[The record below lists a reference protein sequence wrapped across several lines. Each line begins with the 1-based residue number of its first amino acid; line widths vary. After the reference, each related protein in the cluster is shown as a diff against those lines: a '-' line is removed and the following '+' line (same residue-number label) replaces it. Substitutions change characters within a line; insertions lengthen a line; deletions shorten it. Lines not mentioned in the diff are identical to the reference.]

1 MCIPPELYDR
11 SLHELHETHLGTE
24 KNATQSQSHDVLAQ
38 DECGHNR
45 VCQMLQDM
53 HPEQGNS
60 AHATNDT
67 KRCAR
72 YPLSRPCC

>member
-11 SLHELHETHLGTE
+11 SLHELHETHLGME
-24 KNATQSQSHDVLAQ
+24 KMQHRARATMYWPWN
-38 DECGHNR
+38 ECRHNR

-53 HPEQGNS
+53 DPEQGNP

-72 YPLSRPCC
+72 YPLARPCC